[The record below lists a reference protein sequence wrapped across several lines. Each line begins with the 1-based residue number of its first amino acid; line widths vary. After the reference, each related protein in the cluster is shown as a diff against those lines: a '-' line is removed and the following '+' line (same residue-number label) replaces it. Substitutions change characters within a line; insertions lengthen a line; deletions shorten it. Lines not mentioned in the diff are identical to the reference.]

1 MKDWPYSVPVLYRWH
16 VMGRYEYWP
25 IDLYRYSA
33 DTSEWGEMVGSTQSI
48 IIPRLSKKAA
58 KEICRA
64 LNDSLAYGGM
74 LYPED
79 NRSRV

>member
-1 MKDWPYSVPVLYRWH
+1 MPMEWPYSVPVLYRWH

-33 DTSEWGEMVGSTQSI
+33 ETSDQGEMVGSSQSI
-48 IIPRLSKKAA
+48 IIPRLSKKNAE
-58 KEICRA
+58 EICRA

-74 LYPED
+74 LMP
-79 NRSRV
+79 NRK